1 MESLFSLRVFT
12 NHDITCS
19 LWRPPSPPELKS
31 SVKSDPCAHSRSS
44 IRRRGAVRHAV
55 SQSSSNNISPRSSL
69 SSQLD
74 DALQQLDHLLDN
86 RPLSQ
91 STVFGDV
98 ALVDSTRNAA
108 VLSDS
113 ARREEGSRLL
123 RDALRHRQ
131 PGRRLRIPRE
141 SSLRFEMPTPP
152 WSPSEAL
159 HRSSHGDYARIRQP
173 AEGFPYSPRFAP
185 AYGPRHDTSGPSART
200 GTRSPPPAVERPP
213 VQMTEDGPAPGVR
226 YLRRVGHRSVS
237 DSNGTASSQQGI
249 DGLGD
254 RQRSASPDDDDL
266 GNAWETLLTTLTPDP
281 NLPSAESSFTSNAA
295 TNTSRAAESGR
306 RSQSSQTQRTPSGPT
321 ATVHMILEPYPD
333 FFNPCD
339 IPDHATDSDTETE
352 LEQGMSRSGSSRQR
366 RHPRSR
372 LLESTATVG
381 STQDSQPPVPR
392 LPRSLGLPSISFI
405 SHDLSSGVDMQAIVD
420 RLAQREHVPD
430 DWWAAAGLPRTI
442 GRQLD
447 VGDRSS
453 EHGNEGRT
461 NATDEP

>member
-1 MESLFSLRVFT
+1 M
-12 NHDITCS
+12 
-19 LWRPPSPPELKS
+19 
-31 SVKSDPCAHSRSS
+31 
-44 IRRRGAVRHAV
+44 RHVV
-55 SQSSSNNISPRSSL
+55 SQSASNNISPRSSWSASTL
-69 SSQLD
+69 
-74 DALQQLDHLLDN
+74 DALQQLDNLLEN
-86 RPLSQ
+86 PPSRQ
-91 STVFGDV
+91 SAVFGDV
-98 ALVDSTRNAA
+98 ALVDSTRDAIA
-108 VLSDS
+108 LSDS

-123 RDALRHRQ
+123 QDALRHRQ

-159 HRSSHGDYARIRQP
+159 QRSSLGDYARIRQT
-173 AEGFPYSPRFAP
+173 ADNFPYSPRFAP
-185 AYGPRHDTSGPSART
+185 AYGPRHDSSGPSART
-200 GTRSPPPAVERPP
+200 ETRSPPPAVVRPP
-213 VQMTEDGPAPGVR
+213 VHITEDGPAPGVR

-237 DSNGTASSQQGI
+237 DNNGTASSQQGI

-295 TNTSRAAESGR
+295 TNSGR
-306 RSQSSQTQRTPSGPT
+306 ASESTRQSQSSQTQRTHSGPT

-352 LEQGMSRSGSSRQR
+352 SELGLSRSGPSRQR
-366 RHPRSR
+366 QHPRSR
-372 LLESTATVG
+372 LLESTSAIG

-392 LPRSLGLPSISFI
+392 LPRSSGLPSISFI

-430 DWWAAAGLPRTI
+430 DWWAAAGLPRTM

-447 VGDRSS
+447 VGDGSS
-453 EHGNEGRT
+453 EQVNDGRT
-461 NATDEP
+461 NAADES

>member
-1 MESLFSLRVFT
+1 M
-12 NHDITCS
+12 IICS

-44 IRRRGAVRHAV
+44 IRRRGAGRHVA
-55 SQSSSNNISPRSSL
+55 SQSSSNSLSPRSSL
-69 SSQLD
+69 AAAQLN
-74 DALQQLDHLLDN
+74 DALQQLDHLLEN
-86 RPLSQ
+86 PPIRQ

-98 ALVDSTRNAA
+98 ALVDSTRDA
-108 VLSDS
+108 LSES
-113 ARREEGSRLL
+113 AARREEGSRLL

-159 HRSSHGDYARIRQP
+159 QRSTLGDYARIRQA

-185 AYGPRHDTSGPSART
+185 AFGPRHDNSGPSART
-200 GTRSPPPAVERPP
+200 DTRSPPPAVARPP
-213 VQMTEDGPAPGVR
+213 VHMTEDGPAPGVR
-226 YLRRVGHRSVS
+226 YLRRVGHRSVG
-237 DSNGTASSQQGI
+237 DNNGTASSQQGI

-254 RQRSASPDDDDL
+254 RQRSASPDGDDDL

-295 TNTSRAAESGR
+295 TNSSRAAESGR
-306 RSQSSQTQRTPSGPT
+306 RSQSSQTQQTPSGPT

-352 LEQGMSRSGSSRQR
+352 SELGLSRSASSRQR
-366 RHPRSR
+366 QRPRSR
-372 LLESTATVG
+372 LLESTSAIG

-392 LPRSLGLPSISFI
+392 LPRSLGLPSISLI
-405 SHDLSSGVDMQAIVD
+405 SHDPSSGVDMQAIVD

-430 DWWAAAGLPRTI
+430 DWWAAAGLPRTM

-447 VGDRSS
+447 VGDGSS
-453 EHGNEGRT
+453 EHVNDGRT
-461 NATDEP
+461 NAADES

>member
-1 MESLFSLRVFT
+1 M
-12 NHDITCS
+12 
-19 LWRPPSPPELKS
+19 
-31 SVKSDPCAHSRSS
+31 
-44 IRRRGAVRHAV
+44 RHGL

-69 SSQLD
+69 SASLE
-74 DALQQLDHLLDN
+74 ALQQLDNLLEN
-86 RPLSQ
+86 RPSL
-91 STVFGDV
+91 GDV
-98 ALVDSTRNAA
+98 TLVDSSRDAPA
-108 VLSDS
+108 LSES

-159 HRSSHGDYARIRQP
+159 QRSSFGDYGRIRQS

-185 AYGPRHDTSGPSART
+185 AYGPRHDSSGSSART
-200 GTRSPPPAVERPP
+200 EARSPPPAVVRPP
-213 VQMTEDGPAPGVR
+213 VHTTEDGPAPGVR

-237 DSNGTASSQQGI
+237 DNGTASSQHGI

-295 TNTSRAAESGR
+295 TNSSRAVVSTRQG
-306 RSQSSQTQRTPSGPT
+306 QSSQTQRSRSGPT

-352 LEQGMSRSGSSRQR
+352 SELGLSRSGPSRHR
-366 RHPRSR
+366 PHPRSR
-372 LLESTATVG
+372 LLESTSAIG

-392 LPRSLGLPSISFI
+392 LSRSSGLPSISFI
-405 SHDLSSGVDMQAIVD
+405 SHDLSPGVDMQAIVD

-430 DWWAAAGLPRTI
+430 DWWAAAGLPRTM

-447 VGDRSS
+447 VGDGSS
-453 EHGNEGRT
+453 EHVDRSRT
-461 NATDEP
+461 NAADES